1 MELDDFMVVVT
12 MLSLL
17 IGLFGLLLNL
27 TNKWAHKPSTIVVE
41 AKPVVSVDNVAFD
54 QKIAD
59 INERLFNRGKQ

>member
-1 MELDDFMVVVT
+1 MELETFMVVVT

-41 AKPVVSVDNVAFD
+41 AKAESVSVDNVAFD

-59 INERLFNRGKQ
+59 IEERLFNKGN